1 MKTSTQM
8 KKLTSRAVDCK
19 YSEEAENIGDRIRK
33 FRLPRSQREFC
44 DDLSKVGYVTSVAT
58 ISKYET
64 GESMIPSDFL
74 WVLAHY
80 FECDVRYL
88 LTGKEEKDIEL
99 RTKISHLLQK

>member
-1 MKTSTQM
+1 
-8 KKLTSRAVDCK
+8 
-19 YSEEAENIGDRIRK
+19 
-33 FRLPRSQREFC
+33 
-44 DDLSKVGYVTSVAT
+44 
-58 ISKYET
+58 
-64 GESMIPSDFL
+64 MIPSDFL